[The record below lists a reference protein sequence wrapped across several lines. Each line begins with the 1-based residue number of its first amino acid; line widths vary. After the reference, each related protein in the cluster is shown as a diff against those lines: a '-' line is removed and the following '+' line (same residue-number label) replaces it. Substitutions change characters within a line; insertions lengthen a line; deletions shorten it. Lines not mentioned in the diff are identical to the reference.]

1 MAAGEAVRVVGEQLN
16 LGEQSKSL
24 GLEGIKEV
32 GHTGFNL
39 NQKGLREELKG
50 SLMCAATMK
59 NPDLTK

>member
-39 NQKGLREELKG
+39 NQKRPAGGVKRQSDVCSYNE
-50 SLMCAATMK
+50 
-59 NPDLTK
+59 